1 MQMLARL
8 VLLLSFTAFL
18 YACNDPNK
26 DCGVADV
33 VKKLDERQVNGKT
46 YFLVLRVSGFQDKVE
61 FLQLYDQMP
70 EQEAGCTWGKRDPL
84 DSLSLEENQRVKK
97 VILKNGKLEIISPTG
112 KEPGSAL
119 EELKLTVAE

>member
-1 MQMLARL
+1 MQMLVRF

-18 YACNDPNK
+18 FACNDVNK
-26 DCGVADV
+26 DCGVSDV
-33 VKKLDERQVNGKT
+33 VQKLDERQVNGKT
-46 YFLVLRVSGFQDKVE
+46 YFLVLRISGFQDKVE

-70 EQEAGCTWGKRDPL
+70 EPGSGCTWGKRDPL

-97 VILKNGKLEIISPTG
+97 VILKNGKLEIVSPAG

-119 EELKLTVAE
+119 EDLKLTVAE